1 MKRNN
6 KVLMLLGLAAGI
18 VAGVVLCR
26 RSRSRRDTVAESAN
40 SVNHLCESVG
50 LVAGLKPHDFRAAS
64 TFLKG
69 MYPDDGI
76 LVRLTRFVA
85 WAVPQV
91 FVVIPNAL
99 RTASFSRPV
108 SRVPIW
114 LDEDNPLANHPWRD
128 QPDASVPD
136 EAEVVVIGA
145 GFTGASCAYHWARQA
160 EAQGTM
166 VVLEMSNPASGASGA
181 CAGLVVMGR
190 HFAVVSETVRKHLDH
205 TRLDLTPRQRDKL
218 ASQFAA
224 AYVRSAYKN
233 ASLVEETVAAEGYDC
248 GYVRK
253 GWIQAADG
261 EDQAVLEESVR
272 MSQAAG
278 FGDWTKL
285 RPEQALQLGGMRL
298 DHPAGFSTGAAHFHP
313 ARWVWSLLRTAIE
326 KPAVSLFT
334 RTEALGVEDVGDT
347 YVVHTNRGAIGTRF
361 VINATESFTGLLHP
375 QFAALID
382 PVQTQ
387 SAFARGGPPTMK
399 PDIGLSNKRGFFE
412 RVANPEGVVFG
423 SDATHLSHCEAGR
436 NQPSRFITKFV
447 IGEMQ
452 KYFGRS
458 SLQVTHE
465 WSSTSGFTADEFPVV
480 GLLDGKRQYVIG
492 GMCGSGTAV
501 SFNAARHVV
510 QQILGLDG
518 PHDYPAEYFAPS
530 RLLTPRDH
538 PWPSVQ

>member
-1 MKRNN
+1 
-6 KVLMLLGLAAGI
+6 
-18 VAGVVLCR
+18 
-26 RSRSRRDTVAESAN
+26 
-40 SVNHLCESVG
+40 
-50 LVAGLKPHDFRAAS
+50 
-64 TFLKG
+64 

-76 LVRLTRFVA
+76 LVRLIRFVA
-85 WAVPQV
+85 WAVLQV
-91 FVVIPNAL
+91 FIVIPNAL
-99 RTASFSRPV
+99 RTVSFARPV

-114 LDEDNPLANHPWRD
+114 LDEDNPLVNHPWRD
-128 QPDASVPD
+128 QPDASLPD

-145 GFTGASCAYHWARQA
+145 GFTGASCAYHWVKQA
-160 EAQGTM
+160 EAKGTM
-166 VVLEMSNPASGASGA
+166 VVLEMADPASGASGA

-190 HFAVVSETVRKHLDH
+190 HFAVVSETVRKHLDR
-205 TRLDLTPRQRDKL
+205 TRPDLTPRQRDRL

-233 ASLVEETVAAEGYDC
+233 ASLVEETVAAEGFDC
-248 GYVRK
+248 DYMRK

-261 EDQAVLEESVR
+261 EDQAALEESVR

-285 RPEQALQLGGMRL
+285 RSEQALQLGGMRL
-298 DHPAGFSTGAAHFHP
+298 DHPAGFSAGAAHFHP

-326 KPAVSLFT
+326 KPVVSLFT
-334 RTEALGVEDVGDT
+334 RTEALRVEDVGDT

-361 VINATESFTGLLHP
+361 VINATESFAGLLHP

-387 SAFARGGPPTMK
+387 SAFARGGPQTMK
-399 PDIGLSNKRGFFE
+399 PNIGLSNKRGFFE
-412 RVANPEGVVFG
+412 RVTDPEGIVLG
-423 SDATHLSHCEAGR
+423 SDATRLSYREAGR

-465 WSSTSGFTADEFPVV
+465 WSSTAGFTADEFPVV
-480 GLLDGKRQYVIG
+480 GLLDGKRQYIIG

-510 QQILGLDG
+510 QQILGQEG
-518 PHDYPAEYFAPS
+518 PDDYPAEYFAPS